1 MIKKCCIV
9 LFLPYISDKQT
20 RRLTM
25 FSLLMHHI
33 EIVREI
39 YYNTN
44 DNDDSGRPYG
54 NMEFQ
59 ARSKMKELIN
69 AYKRLKG

>member
-1 MIKKCCIV
+1 M
-9 LFLPYISDKQT
+9 S
-20 RRLTM
+20 M
-25 FSLLMHHI
+25 FSLLMRHI
-33 EIVREI
+33 EIVKEI

-54 NMEFQ
+54 HMEFQ

>member
-1 MIKKCCIV
+1 MR
-9 LFLPYISDKQT
+9 S
-20 RRLTM
+20 M
-25 FSLLMHHI
+25 FQLLSRHI
-33 EIVREI
+33 EKVREI

-59 ARSKMKELIN
+59 ARAKMKDLIRAMN
-69 AYKRLKG
+69 RLKGSARIESELNVN